1 MTRII
6 WRSRRS
12 ILGAFLVLVAAM
24 TFATTSV
31 MATGSSVSA
40 DPVPIPTLPPPP
52 PLY

>member
-1 MTRII
+1 MTRIV

-12 ILGAFLVLVAAM
+12 ILRAFLVLVAAM

-31 MATGSSVSA
+31 LASGSSESA

-52 PLY
+52 PVH